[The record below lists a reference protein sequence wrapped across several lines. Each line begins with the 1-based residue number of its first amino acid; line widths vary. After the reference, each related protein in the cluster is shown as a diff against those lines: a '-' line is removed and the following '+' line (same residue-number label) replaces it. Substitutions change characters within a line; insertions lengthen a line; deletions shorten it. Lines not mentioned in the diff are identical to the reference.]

1 MINSNLQALAQKLL
15 KRLKRQDNDF
25 ALTLEQ
31 VRQEINKVS
40 TDYTNFSPD
49 MEQQVMDILK
59 NKNQSQIA
67 NGDLKFEETP
77 IVTLEEQTLD
87 NLTEENTP
95 QESNTMNDNNN
106 NGGKMVQSQSN
117 ALTFNDDFDKAIE
130 VRNIAITNGI
140 QLSNTQALSVAEK
153 MPNVFDDI
161 QTMQIIV
168 IDSLEVMFGAK
179 ILEQK
184 KQLAEKLAKFR
195 ENRKIEQDRARLEFG
210 LVMNDVVAYTEATN
224 DAILQMS
231 AASVGMSVEQ
241 FKLEVM
247 KRMGN

>member
-1 MINSNLQALAQKLL
+1 MINSNLQTLAQKLL

-210 LVMNDVVAYTEATN
+210 LVMNDVVAYSEATN